1 MCGGFGSRLKSIS
14 RGVPKPLI
22 KINNKNFLEILIK
35 NFSRFKFKKILLLCH
50 YKHNLFFRKFHK
62 KTFNGDYELTSL
74 IGNVTIKDGKYFSHT
89 HITFSDANYRV
100 FGGHLFDARIT
111 AAGEF
116 IMIPGENGIT
126 RQMNSEIGL
135 PLWCLENKFE

>member
-62 KTFNGDYELTSL
+62 KTFNGLFVEC
-74 IGNVTIKDGKYFSHT
+74 IKEKKPLGTLGTLLNAKNKLDNFFFAIKWR
-89 HITFSDANYRV
+89 HIF
-100 FGGHLFDARIT
+100 
-111 AAGEF
+111 
-116 IMIPGENGIT
+116 
-126 RQMNSEIGL
+126 
-135 PLWCLENKFE
+135 